1 MISSK
6 RGILP
11 WVRRHPVLSVF
22 SLWVT
27 LIGSAGIATAMMI
40 QTDIEPTMD
49 RAASIAQPEY
59 AVPLDA
65 SDRASANFA
74 AAVAQTEPE
83 VQQSLLL
90 PYLSFGAIAL
100 SCTVGCLMLSQVLK
114 SPPSPRLT
122 RSSFLSHSQPTQ
134 TIPGQTEEFQTPP
147 AQSEDSSVTIV
158 PEDQSH
164 PLDWDE
170 PSLADSLDLRQR
182 RPLSY
187 WL

>member
-1 MISSK
+1 MTPAYLYIWKGRRLSTVRTSPRA
-6 RGILP
+6 RGESICLC
-11 WVRRHPVLSVF
+11 VYCVE
-22 SLWVT
+22 
-27 LIGSAGIATAMMI
+27 TA
-40 QTDIEPTMD
+40 E
-49 RAASIAQPEY
+49 RSIAQPEY